1 MSFQPSCMLLVQN
14 EQQQIE
20 LEKWM
25 NGIGWRILGGRD
37 SKHCFLMAD
46 TDENASLWLELDES
60 AREWFGHDFYDCGE
74 NIEMFKALAAMNSDN
89 DREQWFVADCIM
101 KFDVLKGHV
110 KTESGRRIIYPGE
123 WFKVLVPHIG
133 NVRAKWMSLY
143 RPKFLSHKATK
154 DEIIEHFNRKK
165 L

>member
-1 MSFQPSCMLLVQN
+1 MNFQTSCMAFVTD

-20 LEKWM
+20 LQKWM
-25 NGIGWRILGGRD
+25 NGIGWQVRGGRIGEPR
-37 SKHCFLMAD
+37 FLVAD
-46 TDENASLWLELDES
+46 TDQNSALWVILNES
-60 AREWFGHDFYDCGE
+60 ARECFARDFYDCSE

-89 DREQWFVADCIM
+89 DWEQWFVADCIM

-154 DEIIEHFNRKK
+154 NEIFEHYKGKK
-165 L
+165 Q

>member
-1 MSFQPSCMLLVQN
+1 MIFTIPCFVRVEDTVKRKNLMEWLTT
-14 EQQQIE
+14 
-20 LEKWM
+20 
-25 NGIGWRILGGRD
+25 IGYTIGNLSWAEYGLFIRCYESEGG
-37 SKHCFLMAD
+37 FAVAI
-46 TDENASLWLELDES
+46 ASLS
-60 AREWFGHDFYDCGE
+60 IGAGIDCGE

-89 DREQWFVADCIM
+89 DWEQWFVADCIM

-143 RPKFLSHKATK
+143 RPKFLFHKATK
-154 DEIIEHFNRKK
+154 DEIIEHFKK
-165 L
+165 SEL

>member
-1 MSFQPSCMLLVQN
+1 MSFQTTCIVFVPD
-14 EQQQIE
+14 EQQQTE
-20 LEKWM
+20 LVCW
-25 NGIGWRILGGRD
+25 LGNINWLVGYTQIRGARMFFANAEID
-37 SKHCFLMAD
+37 ECFWTELN
-46 TDENASLWLELDES
+46 ERQLEVV
-60 AREWFGHDFYDCGE
+60 RQNTYDCGE

-154 DEIIEHFNRKK
+154 DEIIEHFNKQK
-165 L
+165 Q

>member
-1 MSFQPSCMLLVQN
+1 MKTTCSVTAKN
-14 EQQQIE
+14 A
-20 LEKWM
+20 LERVDLIM
-25 NGIGWRILGGRD
+25 
-37 SKHCFLMAD
+37 
-46 TDENASLWLELDES
+46 WLENIGRMYIHTYDTHNIS
-60 AREWFGHDFYDCGE
+60 AITHKDCTQIKDKHGIDCGE

-89 DREQWFVADCIM
+89 DWEQWFVADCIM

-143 RPKFLSHKATK
+143 RPKFLSHKASK
-154 DEIIEHFNRKK
+154 DEIIEHYNGKK
-165 L
+165 R

>member
-1 MSFQPSCMLLVQN
+1 M
-14 EQQQIE
+14 I
-20 LEKWM
+20 
-25 NGIGWRILGGRD
+25 
-37 SKHCFLMAD
+37 
-46 TDENASLWLELDES
+46 
-60 AREWFGHDFYDCGE
+60 RECVNCGE

-89 DREQWFVADCIM
+89 DWEQWFVADCIM

-143 RPKFLSHKATK
+143 RPQFLSHKASK
-154 DEIIEHFNRKK
+154 DEIIEHYNGKK
-165 L
+165 R